1 MRTSSLIW
9 NCWAVR
15 ATCALKNTCCPC
27 KRPLALPMRL
37 APNDW
42 GYTWAVN
49 CLHAAEEFN
58 KLKDVGYELCI
69 KGELLLFLAALVG
82 RSGDLPPADTP
93 DTRRLKT
100 VVQLVNEQ
108 YAGALHVTD
117 AAAACGC
124 SPSHF
129 MRWFK
134 KMTGQGFTEY
144 LNEHRLNAA
153 ADALRSSNDTIL
165 AIAEQCGFDNLSY
178 FNRLFKKKIWLDT
191 EGIPGEEIKKP
202 PASTRCRR

>member
-1 MRTSSLIW
+1 MKKFRF
-9 NCWAVR
+9 
-15 ATCALKNTCCPC
+15 CAL
-27 KRPLALPMRL
+27 
-37 APNDW
+37 
-42 GYTWAVN
+42 
-49 CLHAAEEFN
+49 CL
-58 KLKDVGYELCI
+58 I
-69 KGELLLFLAALVG
+69 LAALLSACG
-82 RSGDLPPADTP
+82 RQAAQDVPG
-93 DTRRLKT
+93 
-100 VVQLVNEQ
+100 
-108 YAGALHVTD
+108 

-178 FNRLFKKKIWLDT
+178 FNRLFKKRYGLTPREYRVRK
-191 EGIPGEEIKKP
+191 
-202 PASTRCRR
+202 

>member
-1 MRTSSLIW
+1 
-9 NCWAVR
+9 
-15 ATCALKNTCCPC
+15 
-27 KRPLALPMRL
+27 MRL

-108 YAGALHVTD
+108 YAGVLHVTD

-178 FNRLFKKKIWLDT
+178 FNRLFKKDM
-191 EGIPGEEIKKP
+191 
-202 PASTRCRR
+202 A

>member
-1 MRTSSLIW
+1 M
-9 NCWAVR
+9 
-15 ATCALKNTCCPC
+15 
-27 KRPLALPMRL
+27 
-37 APNDW
+37 
-42 GYTWAVN
+42 
-49 CLHAAEEFN
+49 
-58 KLKDVGYELCI
+58 
-69 KGELLLFLAALVG
+69 
-82 RSGDLPPADTP
+82 
-93 DTRRLKT
+93 KT

-178 FNRLFKKKIWLDT
+178 FNRLFKKKIWPDT